1 MLVAATVT
9 SGCHTAD
16 VASDSGSGGN
26 TSLTNGALDIRH
38 GYAALSLAPSGLT
51 FCILLFCSRPRLM
64 LSEQYYSTSEHSF
77 GVWLHNLC
85 GDLCYSA
92 LFRWVARL
100 TRVSERKKEKFML
113 FSDRN
118 GSYYGGSPELGQGYH
133 YCTRTRLDT
142 QVLAGGH
149 INPAVSFAFFFAQ
162 KISLIRAICYIIVQV
177 SPTASV
183 QCQIL
188 APAQRSCRL

>member
-26 TSLTNGALDIRH
+26 TSLTNGALDTRH
-38 GYAALSLAPSGLT
+38 GYAALSLASSGLT
-51 FCILLFCSRPRLM
+51 FCILLSCSRPRLM
-64 LSEQYYSTSEHSF
+64 FSEQYYSTSEYSF
-77 GVWLHNLC
+77 GVWLHTLC

-100 TRVSERKKEKFML
+100 TRVSEKEKKSL
-113 FSDRN
+113 CFSAIIT
-118 GSYYGGSPELGQGYH
+118 GASHGGSPELGQGYH

-177 SPTASV
+177 SPTTSV